1 MLNRAIKKTTYSF
14 IQKRGGARR
23 KDFYRIIILL
33 REFGKNTEYKI
44 KVRYRGFKALIF
56 TSEGKW
62 HFEWAYFCVKYSEAT
77 VNTIQ
82 NFGIYIYS

>member
-33 REFGKNTEYKI
+33 REFGKNTEYKYTESTFLGIARDYLRGI
-44 KVRYRGFKALIF
+44 KVKFIGYF
-56 TSEGKW
+56 TLN
-62 HFEWAYFCVKYSEAT
+62 VKNVKHKMKT
-77 VNTIQ
+77 
-82 NFGIYIYS
+82 FRL

>member
-1 MLNRAIKKTTYSF
+1 MLNRGIKKTTYSF

-23 KDFYRIIILL
+23 KDFYRIILL

-44 KVRYRGFKALIF
+44 KVRYRGVKALIF
-56 TSEGKW
+56 TSQGKW
-62 HFEWAYFCVKYSEAT
+62 LFEWAYFCVKYGDAT

-82 NFGIYIYS
+82 NFGIYIDS